1 MGTMLEAGRTT
12 GKFKNRSFLLPYVL
26 FVVQGSEVLDK
37 YVALYAAH
45 LIKSG
50 KPVEALSVFSKHGA
64 PGNIQNFNIYKR
76 LALDLF
82 GLSTGKYGVWASL
95 RDMMFALVSKK

>member
-1 MGTMLEAGRTT
+1 M
-12 GKFKNRSFLLPYVL
+12 
-26 FVVQGSEVLDK
+26 LDK

-64 PGNIQNFNIYKR
+64 PGNMQNFNIYKR

-95 RDMMFALVSKK
+95 RDMMFALVSKKMTEI